1 MKILITG
8 VAGTGKSTISKE
20 LQKRGINSIDFSDI
34 PDLCSWRDK
43 ITKQEVKYSLPVED
57 GKWFDSNERICNLN
71 KLKDI
76 LDKYEDIIIT
86 GIASGNQTEYL
97 KFFDKVLLLQCS
109 PETFINRMKSRIPI
123 FGKTDAERNFVV
135 DWQKELDPILLSYG
149 AVPINTEGTIDSVM
163 GKIII
168 EISQNIK

>member
-20 LQKRGINSIDFSDI
+20 LKKRGINAIDFSDI

-43 ITKQEVKYSLPVED
+43 TTKKEVKYLPPIED
-57 GKWFDSNERICNLN
+57 RKWFDSNERICDLN
-71 KLKDI
+71 KLKNI
-76 LDKYEDIIIT
+76 LDKYKDIIIA

-97 KFFDKVLLLQCS
+97 KFFDKVLLLQCN
-109 PETFINRMKSRIPI
+109 PETFINRMNNRVPI

-149 AVPINTEGTIDSVM
+149 AIPINTEGTIDPVM
-163 GKIII
+163 EKIMT
-168 EISQNIK
+168 EIS